1 MSLFGAM
8 KTSVSGMTAQA
19 SRLSAVGENIAN
31 SNTAGYKHSF
41 IEFSSLIVAGQAGTF
56 SSGAVAQTAR
66 QAVTEQGVLEFTSSA
81 TDLAING
88 EGFFLVTDGDENTYM
103 TRAGSFVTNGAGELV
118 NAAGFKLLAYPDGLL
133 GVGAVVNGTAGLEPV
148 TISDFAL
155 ETTPSTAGRLTVNL
169 PADAANVAAGV
180 LPSTNLATAEHT
192 AKSSLIAYDNLGR
205 QVTFDVYMTKTAS
218 ETWEVAAFNRDDAST
233 ASSATSFPYATGP
246 LATATLNFDATT
258 GGLTAASTTAITIPV
273 PNGGNLSI
281 DLSDSTQFAT
291 DFLVNEVDVD
301 GNDASEVDRLDFAE
315 DGTLYAIY
323 GNGQRIA
330 QFRIPVA
337 TVASPDNLLA
347 GAGNIFQLTAEA
359 GELRVGIAGSTG
371 LGSIESGAL
380 ESSTVDLAEELTTM
394 IQAQRSYS
402 ANSKVFQTGS
412 EMLDVL
418 VNLKR

>member
-1 MSLFGAM
+1 M
-8 KTSVSGMTAQA
+8 
-19 SRLSAVGENIAN
+19 
-31 SNTAGYKHSF
+31 
-41 IEFSSLIVAGQAGTF
+41 
-56 SSGAVAQTAR
+56 
-66 QAVTEQGVLEFTSSA
+66 
-81 TDLAING
+81 
-88 EGFFLVTDGDENTYM
+88 
-103 TRAGSFVTNGAGELV
+103 
-118 NAAGFKLLAYPDGLL
+118 
-133 GVGAVVNGTAGLEPV
+133 
-148 TISDFAL
+148 
-155 ETTPSTAGRLTVNL
+155 
-169 PADAANVAAGV
+169 
-180 LPSTNLATAEHT
+180 
-192 AKSSLIAYDNLGR
+192 
-205 QVTFDVYMTKTAS
+205 TFDVYLTKTAS